1 MSIQNRL
8 DKLEVKLGH
17 ETEPLNVATFTVGVG
32 VEPSG
37 YVCGDIQIMRRT
49 GESVD
54 DLQQRCI
61 ASVVWPSGNS
71 SLLFYEM
78 G

>member
-1 MSIQNRL
+1 MSRKTRL
-8 DKLEVKLGH
+8 DKLEAKLGH
-17 ETEPLNVATFTVGVG
+17 ETEPLNVATFVVPVDSETL
-32 VEPSG
+32 G
-37 YVCGDIQIMRRT
+37 YTCGDIQIMRRA

-71 SLLFYEM
+71 ILLFNLME
-78 G
+78 